1 MPCTASMNPGPSG
14 AVRYGPVPGLRR
26 SGLVVLL
33 SLLARV
39 GYPAAARTP
48 VRTARQKAAALL
60 RRHVKLVLRSGIA
73 VGMATMLLCLTAQ
86 GSARIEMSMMGSEM
100 GGMTAGLHS
109 AVRLSGLTGF
119 VPAASCAYGGSRLH
133 ALRASRRAPAG
144 RPLRSRPTASGEP

>member
-1 MPCTASMNPGPSG
+1 MNPGPSG

-48 VRTARQKAAALL
+48 GRTARHEADALL
-60 RRHVKLVLRSGIA
+60 DRNVELALCSGIT

-86 GSARIEMSMMGSEM
+86 GSAQIRMSMRDSEM
-100 GGMTAGLHS
+100 GGMTAGLRS

-119 VPAASCAYGGSRLH
+119 VLAGVCAYGGSRLH
-133 ALRASRRAPAG
+133 ALRASRRPPAG
-144 RPLRSRPTASGEP
+144 PPALKAGRVRRTVTL